1 MPRVPTTPAR
11 AAASPSARR
20 PASPSRAAQAVTL
33 SRAECLELL
42 ATNHLGRVVVT
53 VGADHRPLIRPVN
66 YLFDETA
73 QAVTFRCAPGTKL
86 HALLRSA
93 SACFEIDDHDAEART
108 GWSVVVYGVS
118 EPVVRPT
125 AILRLERSGLDSL
138 APGPQPEWIRIRATT
153 VTGMRIHAAP
163 AASTL
168 SDFRPECAAREP
180 RKTRENPGPL

>member
-1 MPRVPTTPAR
+1 MPRVPATPMRDAALTSAR
-11 AAASPSARR
+11 GLASPS
-20 PASPSRAAQAVTL
+20 PEAAQAVTL

-42 ATNHLGRVVVT
+42 ATTHIGRVVVT

-66 YLFDETA
+66 YLFDQTA
-73 QAVTFRCAPGTKL
+73 QAITFRCAAGTKL
-86 HALLRSA
+86 HALLRNA

-118 EPVVRPT
+118 EPVVRPN

-138 APGPQPEWIRIRATT
+138 APGPQPEWFRIRATA

-163 AASTL
+163 AADERSRL
-168 SDFRPECAAREP
+168 
-180 RKTRENPGPL
+180 GG

>member
-1 MPRVPTTPAR
+1 MPRVPTTPVRVAALTSTRRR
-11 AAASPSARR
+11 AFPSSEAAK
-20 PASPSRAAQAVTL
+20 AATL

-42 ATNHLGRVVVT
+42 AATHLGRVVVT

-66 YLFDETA
+66 YLFDPTA
-73 QAVTFRCAPGTKL
+73 QAVTFRCAAGTKL

-138 APGPQPEWIRIRATT
+138 APGPQPGWIRIRATT
-153 VTGMRIHAAP
+153 VTGMRIHAA
-163 AASTL
+163 
-168 SDFRPECAAREP
+168 SDTDERPR
-180 RKTRENPGPL
+180 PGG

>member
-1 MPRVPTTPAR
+1 MPRAPTTPAR
-11 AAASPSARR
+11 AAASTSARR
-20 PASPSRAAQAVTL
+20 PASPSRPAQAVTL
-33 SRAECLELL
+33 SRAECLALL
-42 ATNHLGRVVVT
+42 AATHIGRVVVT

-66 YLFDETA
+66 YFFDETA
-73 QAVTFRCAPGTKL
+73 QAVTFRCAPGGKL
-86 HALLRSA
+86 HALVRSA

-153 VTGMRIHAAP
+153 VTGMRIHAAS
-163 AASTL
+163 AAS
-168 SDFRPECAAREP
+168 P
-180 RKTRENPGPL
+180 RISQDQGQGEPGPL